1 LWFETTSWEL
11 VVTFLI
17 AVGLVAVAIIYWSV
31 HFKPDIVVEV
41 ALLSVI
47 AEALGFTSLAVV
59 ETANHLREREE
70 ENERK
75 PRLRVTSAATTR
87 NVAGVMIENVG
98 RSVAV
103 HCQARFQIHSLSLA
117 SGEGKDVRISKAIA
131 THLPLEWEK
140 INGVDSLAR
149 DIPPGGE
156 ERLEIAGLASGD
168 SGVFWTVGS
177 SAQSGGAKL
186 VTVAGSNASTSM
198 PIVGFLTIS
207 ANNVQA
213 TRRLVRLTYSLESK
227 KGSYAVNCDA
237 EATDPF
243 GYDMI
248 HHLEEI
254 LTGKAKLDS
263 EVASKAWIAYAH
275 DVEPQDVRLTVVF
288 G

>member
-1 LWFETTSWEL
+1 
-11 VVTFLI
+11 
-17 AVGLVAVAIIYWSV
+17 
-31 HFKPDIVVEV
+31 
-41 ALLSVI
+41 
-47 AEALGFTSLAVV
+47 
-59 ETANHLREREE
+59 
-70 ENERK
+70 
-75 PRLRVTSAATTR
+75 
-87 NVAGVMIENVG
+87 M
-98 RSVAV
+98 
-103 HCQARFQIHSLSLA
+103 
-117 SGEGKDVRISKAIA
+117 
-131 THLPLEWEK
+131 
-140 INGVDSLAR
+140 
-149 DIPPGGE
+149 
-156 ERLEIAGLASGD
+156 
-168 SGVFWTVGS
+168 
-177 SAQSGGAKL
+177 
-186 VTVAGSNASTSM
+186 TVAGSNASTSM